1 MIAPLLFFIFFTSK
15 SSLHFMLPDILSL
28 FTSAFISA
36 TLFPAA
42 SEVLFGALVWQQPQ
56 YWQTWLLVA
65 SLGNTLGSV
74 SSYVLGYF
82 VPLRAQVVP
91 RAQNWLQRCGAWAL
105 LLAWLP
111 IVGDALPLVAGC
123 LRLPFWRCVCLIA
136 IGKTARYSAVLLG
149 MWAI

>member
-1 MIAPLLFFIFFTSK
+1 MIAPLLFFTSK
-15 SSLHFMLPDILSL
+15 SSLHFMFPDILSL

-56 YWQTWLLVA
+56 HWQTWLLVA

-82 VPLRAQVVP
+82 VPLRAQVAP
-91 RAQNWLQRCGAWAL
+91 RAQNWL
-105 LLAWLP
+105 
-111 IVGDALPLVAGC
+111 
-123 LRLPFWRCVCLIA
+123 
-136 IGKTARYSAVLLG
+136 
-149 MWAI
+149 